1 MANAK
6 PSGPGHT
13 KENKET
19 PEESKPIVKE
29 TSIKNKT
36 QFREDPEG
44 NIEVLEDND
53 KVRRTKL
60 VSGTIKEVRK

>member
-6 PSGPGHT
+6 PSGPSHS
-13 KENKET
+13 
-19 PEESKPIVKE
+19 PEKPQEQVESKPIVKE

-36 QFREDPEG
+36 QMRADPEG
-44 NIEVLEDND
+44 EIEILEDNE
-53 KVRRTKL
+53 KMTRTKL

>member
-13 KENKET
+13 PEKQET
-19 PEESKPIVKE
+19 PEQSKPIVKE

-36 QFREDPEG
+36 QMRADPEG
-44 NIEVLEDND
+44 EIEILEDNE
-53 KVRRTKL
+53 KMTRTKL